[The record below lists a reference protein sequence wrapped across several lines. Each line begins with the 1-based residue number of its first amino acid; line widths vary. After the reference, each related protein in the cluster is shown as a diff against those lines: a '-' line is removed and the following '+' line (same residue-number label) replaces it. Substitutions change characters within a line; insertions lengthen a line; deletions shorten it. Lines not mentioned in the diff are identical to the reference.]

1 VATDEIGIISHL
13 ANENITSTGHFF
25 VTNEPTFKFYLTL
38 SCGVVIAYY
47 VFSSVSLWISL
58 SPCFTFSSTF
68 HPSVTRPPLR
78 FVPGDT
84 RDTGTLMSVYY
95 ELAGHAAAVV
105 EAVSSGDDYTASARS
120 RAMKDTVK
128 RMDDKQPYSP
138 FHLSLIFSSL
148 LKLPIET
155 EEDVN
160 LQLEIA
166 LRIKDIYGENHI
178 VLLDLCKYALQ
189 STNTQSLY

>member
-1 VATDEIGIISHL
+1 
-13 ANENITSTGHFF
+13 
-25 VTNEPTFKFYLTL
+25 
-38 SCGVVIAYY
+38 
-47 VFSSVSLWISL
+47 
-58 SPCFTFSSTF
+58 
-68 HPSVTRPPLR
+68 
-78 FVPGDT
+78 
-84 RDTGTLMSVYY
+84 
-95 ELAGHAAAVV
+95 
-105 EAVSSGDDYTASARS
+105 
-120 RAMKDTVK
+120 MKDTVK

-166 LRIKDIYGENHI
+166 LRIKDICGESHI
-178 VLLDLCKYALQ
+178 VLGDLCKYALQ

>member
-1 VATDEIGIISHL
+1 
-13 ANENITSTGHFF
+13 
-25 VTNEPTFKFYLTL
+25 
-38 SCGVVIAYY
+38 
-47 VFSSVSLWISL
+47 
-58 SPCFTFSSTF
+58 
-68 HPSVTRPPLR
+68 
-78 FVPGDT
+78 
-84 RDTGTLMSVYY
+84 MSVYY
-95 ELAGHAAAVV
+95 ELAGHAAAIVD
-105 EAVSSGDDYTASARS
+105 AVSSGDDYTASARS

-178 VLLDLCKYALQ
+178 VLGDLCEYTSRCIATQLLHLPLLCFRLPTGGPTWPKTPLCAVVGALRPGAAH
-189 STNTQSLY
+189 SREPVRYPSREDR

>member
-1 VATDEIGIISHL
+1 
-13 ANENITSTGHFF
+13 
-25 VTNEPTFKFYLTL
+25 
-38 SCGVVIAYY
+38 
-47 VFSSVSLWISL
+47 
-58 SPCFTFSSTF
+58 
-68 HPSVTRPPLR
+68 
-78 FVPGDT
+78 
-84 RDTGTLMSVYY
+84 MSVYY
-95 ELAGHAAAVV
+95 ELASHAVAIV
-105 EAVSSGDDYTASARS
+105 ESVSIGDDYTTSARS

-178 VLLDLCKYALQ
+178 VLGDLCKNDVSSTSIKSPISSYLRFRLSTGGPVGPETSFCTIIGALR
-189 STNTQSLY
+189 SGAPHPREPVRHPP